1 MTGHPRTVTGGGP
14 GQNILPP
21 GPRARLRARQR
32 LFWTIAI
39 LQGHNSYCPPRRPAA
54 PRPATPHR
62 RSTAAPQRRSAA
74 LSPHRRAAAPPRRT
88 AAWLLRRT
96 AAQGGEWCGLT
107 PLSPLPPR
115 AGTAAPALS
124 RLPPPPPCPPG
135 APRAGY
141 SCSPWCA
148 LAHHG
153 VQGAAV
159 PAPCLYS
166 AFAAFPSL
174 SFFRAF
180 GPDWTRTT
188 TTHPPTPPPP
198 HHHITGGMWG
208 GPGPA

>member
-1 MTGHPRTVTGGGP
+1 VTGHPRTVTGGGP

-96 AAQGGEWCGLT
+96 AAQGGAWCGLA

-115 AGTAAPALS
+115 AGTAAPALP
-124 RLPPPPPCPPG
+124 RPPPPPLPPQF
-135 APRAGY
+135 R
-141 SCSPWCA
+141 SS
-148 LAHHG
+148 
-153 VQGAAV
+153 AV
-159 PAPCLYS
+159 PSKLVSTRLASQGPSRSRS
-166 AFAAFPSL
+166 AHALQRSSNAVRRLHAGFSRGQADSDTGLTKMARRLGSPSCP
-174 SFFRAF
+174 SRQ
-180 GPDWTRTT
+180 T
-188 TTHPPTPPPP
+188 
-198 HHHITGGMWG
+198 
-208 GPGPA
+208 